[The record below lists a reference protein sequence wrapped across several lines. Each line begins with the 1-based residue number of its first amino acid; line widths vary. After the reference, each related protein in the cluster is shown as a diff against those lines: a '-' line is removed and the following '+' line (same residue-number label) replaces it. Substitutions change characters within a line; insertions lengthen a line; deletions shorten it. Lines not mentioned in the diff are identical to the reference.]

1 LLFKSE
7 LSKTLI
13 YPYLLGELPLRSLV
27 IEHTG
32 PGGLFGQAAD
42 IRAFV
47 SWQIKQLLNWMEA
60 AGERR
65 A

>member
-27 IEHTG
+27 IEHRG
-32 PGGLFGQAAD
+32 PVGLFGQAAD

-47 SWQIKQLLNWMEA
+47 SGQIKQLLNWMEA